1 MASCLYECLCEAGL
15 QKYFTRFTNMGVKH
29 PQELS
34 RITMLDYP
42 QLGIHD
48 IKDCTRLFQLVQM
61 IKALQAD
68 DGKRDP
74 TRSRSNPCRQLD
86 FSISPERNTVKS
98 QGCFISS
105 SFSSSSSSLASS
117 SSSKKNKQNCRKTC
131 HDQYSP
137 SDSLESRPILKELAQ
152 DVNLNEHFP
161 SRTCMMS
168 PNVSNKVLHLKKLV
182 HTTGYNYGVPHAS
195 PRKVKSHQNQC
206 EDQMECQKIRVCIR
220 KRPLGVQE
228 VHRGETDIISTLDK
242 KSVLIHEM
250 KEAVDLTEY
259 LLQHEFH
266 FDEVFDETCT
276 NQDVY
281 MKTTFPLIQHVFK
294 GGKATCFA
302 YGQTGAGKTH
312 TMIGTRQKPGLYA
325 LAARDIFQLLDRSQL
340 CQKFHVYISFFEIYC
355 GQLYDLLN
363 RKKRLFAREDGN
375 HVVQI
380 VGLRE
385 EKVASAD
392 MLLEA
397 ISWGNQER
405 SRGASGV
412 NTDSSRSHGIIQ
424 IQIKDLARRVFGRIS
439 FIDLAGSERAADTRD
454 PDKVTKMEGAEINQ
468 SLLALKECIRA
479 LDQEHTHTPF
489 RQSKLTQVLKD
500 SFIGNSKTCMIAN
513 VSPSHVSTEH
523 TLNTLRYADRVKE
536 LKRGIKS
543 SSVSSFKKS
552 KVVRATSPKHCKNSC
567 KERICNKKVKLRKE
581 NGITFPSQSYFQPT
595 YNSFQSSNVVL
606 SSTPK
611 SSLPSKFCRSAKE
624 AWMEHA
630 SPMKGKFRGEGH
642 QDILSKQSDKDN
654 SQNCI
659 DLSVKNNDFKSSIDA
674 NPSVTIKEPHF
685 HNQHLLPV
693 WKQNILRKTNYDNGS
708 VSSDHF
714 FDSSVN
720 STIQLEERVHHL
732 EMYHKNLQQP
742 AILQQT
748 LSYQPLEDLLAL
760 YRLENFG
767 QTLDYF
773 HDVGDMK
780 KPYCQDQRFH
790 YSKVNSQ
797 SRSNEMDFIEKNQID
812 INHTLCSNNPDQVDD
827 NTSASLNLLR
837 DEQVEILKIV
847 AKTREQE
854 KSIFGT
860 CDWQNEECNIYV
872 GEHNDNTGKE
882 QCQYSSKPVYQKT
895 LYTDA
900 QHEYK
905 EENDTGL
912 KDMKFYP
919 NQWLDE
925 TTWGCLVDDIHSHSE
940 WSTEEEYNTDRSSES
955 NKTADKL
962 YFQEDNAISS
972 EPNLNDLSDDQKRL
986 NSILPETPE
995 AHKEIPLFTH
1005 KKFINI
1011 PTLKTEV
1018 TKLDKSEEE
1027 FGPLIPAHGV
1037 KSSDTE
1043 NSENIFDSLILE
1055 DSVSGNMAPLTVS
1068 LLDVER
1074 TDASDSIFQVAPI
1087 CQNESISMN
1096 PFAAAKNSL
1105 EESREDCLLQSSN
1118 TETKNLKEHEAP
1130 HLALGNSSVT
1140 DSANNYSGTDNICG
1154 LQQED
1159 LAIVISAG
1167 NFVTHDY
1174 CISKYPINL
1183 LPDHQGQHHQS
1194 CKETGNNQSTEKKD
1208 SIEIPNDINNL
1219 MSVATGNILDRV
1231 PEKIPPFSLSKK
1243 QEKAESKECV
1253 VLRRELEKPT
1263 DDCKRPNGNFTQLGE
1278 VNFPEVTR
1286 MDINEPKL
1294 NSQNFEVFTEELF
1307 LNGSFNF
1314 TVGHDLKTF
1323 CESKVTVMPL
1333 PPLQESVGIDEA
1345 MLGKQI
1351 DALGKVWRR
1360 LVEAHY
1366 EELDEMESL
1375 NQKEKALLLSLPE
1388 KDFAEYVHKLEEIMT
1403 LKAKCVQS
1411 LRAQLQ
1417 LCLTC
1422 LGTCK

>member
-1 MASCLYECLCEAGL
+1 MVKGCELQQVNHSLGDLEKMASCLYECLCEAGL

-182 HTTGYNYGVPHAS
+182 HTTGYNYGVPH
-195 PRKVKSHQNQC
+195 SHQNQC

-489 RQSKLTQVLKD
+489 RQSKLTQAPVKLYDTFLINVLKD

-827 NTSASLNLLR
+827 NT
-837 DEQVEILKIV
+837 I
-847 AKTREQE
+847 
-854 KSIFGT
+854 
-860 CDWQNEECNIYV
+860 
-872 GEHNDNTGKE
+872 
-882 QCQYSSKPVYQKT
+882 
-895 LYTDA
+895 
-900 QHEYK
+900 
-905 EENDTGL
+905 
-912 KDMKFYP
+912 
-919 NQWLDE
+919 
-925 TTWGCLVDDIHSHSE
+925 
-940 WSTEEEYNTDRSSES
+940 
-955 NKTADKL
+955 
-962 YFQEDNAISS
+962 
-972 EPNLNDLSDDQKRL
+972 
-986 NSILPETPE
+986 
-995 AHKEIPLFTH
+995 
-1005 KKFINI
+1005 
-1011 PTLKTEV
+1011 
-1018 TKLDKSEEE
+1018 
-1027 FGPLIPAHGV
+1027 
-1037 KSSDTE
+1037 
-1043 NSENIFDSLILE
+1043 
-1055 DSVSGNMAPLTVS
+1055 
-1068 LLDVER
+1068 
-1074 TDASDSIFQVAPI
+1074 
-1087 CQNESISMN
+1087 
-1096 PFAAAKNSL
+1096 
-1105 EESREDCLLQSSN
+1105 
-1118 TETKNLKEHEAP
+1118 
-1130 HLALGNSSVT
+1130 
-1140 DSANNYSGTDNICG
+1140 
-1154 LQQED
+1154 
-1159 LAIVISAG
+1159 
-1167 NFVTHDY
+1167 
-1174 CISKYPINL
+1174 
-1183 LPDHQGQHHQS
+1183 
-1194 CKETGNNQSTEKKD
+1194 
-1208 SIEIPNDINNL
+1208 
-1219 MSVATGNILDRV
+1219 
-1231 PEKIPPFSLSKK
+1231 
-1243 QEKAESKECV
+1243 
-1253 VLRRELEKPT
+1253 
-1263 DDCKRPNGNFTQLGE
+1263 
-1278 VNFPEVTR
+1278 
-1286 MDINEPKL
+1286 
-1294 NSQNFEVFTEELF
+1294 
-1307 LNGSFNF
+1307 
-1314 TVGHDLKTF
+1314 
-1323 CESKVTVMPL
+1323 
-1333 PPLQESVGIDEA
+1333 
-1345 MLGKQI
+1345 
-1351 DALGKVWRR
+1351 
-1360 LVEAHY
+1360 EAHY

-1422 LGTCK
+1422 LGTYVEGRQPSKEV